1 MHIDPIQ
8 STQDLDEIIAERRD
22 LLFTKVF
29 RILLV
34 LAVAS
39 SIYTEEWQNLTTI
52 VITYGLTF
60 VNQWLNRH
68 TRIKVIHEINLLAMV
83 FLFAANFLGSI
94 MDFYETFWWWDVFLH
109 TLSGIILGLGGVIIV
124 FMLNSTPKIQVSLS
138 PFFIAL
144 FAFTFAVSM
153 GAIWEIH
160 EFTMDSLL
168 GWNMQRSGLVDTM
181 WDLIVDSFG
190 ALIAAALSYVYIKN
204 ANNKE
209 QRSAIAKIAEKWI
222 KKNMESKRKA

>member
-1 MHIDPIQ
+1 MSVNQ
-8 STQDLDEIIAERRD
+8 NLVERALDEVIAKRRD
-22 LLFTKVF
+22 RLFTRVF

-34 LAVAS
+34 LAVIS
-39 SIYTEEWQNLTTI
+39 SIITRQWQNLTTI
-52 VITYGLTF
+52 VVTYGLTF
-60 VNQWLNRH
+60 ANQWINRH

-94 MDFYETFWWWDVFLH
+94 MNFYEMFWWWDMLLH
-109 TLSGIILGLGGVIIV
+109 TFSGVLLGFGGIVIV
-124 FMLNSTPKIQVSLS
+124 YTLNSTPNIAVNLS

-153 GAIWEIH
+153 GAVWEIH

-181 WDLIVDSFG
+181 WDLIVDSIG
-190 ALIAAALSYVYIKN
+190 ALIAAVTGYFYIRDEESERN
-204 ANNKE
+204 SIMV
-209 QRSAIAKIAEKWI
+209 RIAEKWI
-222 KKNMESKRKA
+222 RKNLEQKTH